1 MAFRF
6 IDKAKIY
13 VKAGDG
19 GAGGVS
25 FCKCS
30 RKRHFRPDGGDGG
43 AGGNVIIE
51 TDENIQTLSQV
62 LFKRHFRAKGGLPG
76 GGGVRSG
83 QNGEDCIIRVPL
95 GTVVIESQAFR
106 NPESLDGIASLQGEE
121 LSQPLRYDLE
131 ISGERVVVARGGRP
145 GRGNRSGSLSQVGHP
160 GQSKELTLELKL
172 IADVGIIGF
181 PNAGK
186 SSLLASLSGARPKI
200 ARFPFTTKAP
210 VLGIAETEDFERFV
224 IIEIPPLIE
233 GSHRGKGIGN
243 EFLRHLERVRL
254 LIHIVDVSSPEA
266 IEAYHFLREE
276 LFIYD
281 EELRLKPEIIILN
294 KIDLPGALDK
304 VHSFKERLGKVDIF
318 LISCKTKEG
327 IAELK
332 KRIIACV
339 KRLSKGLSG

>member
-1 MAFRF
+1 MVFRF

-25 FCKCS
+25 FHKYS

-51 TDENIQTLSQV
+51 ADENLQTLSHI
-62 LFKRHFRAKGGLPG
+62 LFRGHFRAKDGARGRG
-76 GGGVRSG
+76 GGKSG
-83 QNGEDCIIRVPL
+83 QNGGDYIIRVPL
-95 GTVVIESQAFR
+95 GTVVSEGQA
-106 NPESLDGIASLQGEE
+106 
-121 LSQPLRYDLE
+121 LRYDLE
-131 ISGERVVVARGGRP
+131 MSGERVIVARGGAR
-145 GRGNRSGSLSQVGHP
+145 GRGNRSGSQSQDGQA

-172 IADVGIIGF
+172 IADVGIVGF

-186 SSLLASLSGARPKI
+186 SSLLASLSGATPKI

-210 VLGIAETEDFERFV
+210 VLGIAETEDFERF
-224 IIEIPPLIE
+224 IIVEIPPLIE
-233 GSHRGKGIGN
+233 GSHKGKGIGN
-243 EFLRHLERVRL
+243 EFLRHLKRVRL
-254 LIHIVDVSSPEA
+254 LIHVVDISSPEA
-266 IEAYHFLREE
+266 PEAYRSLREE

-281 EELRLKPEIIILN
+281 EKMRLKPEIVILN

-304 VHSFKERLGKVDIF
+304 VCSFKEEVGKVDIF

-332 KRIIACV
+332 KRVIACV
-339 KRLSKGLSG
+339 RELSKGLSG